1 MFARLSG
8 SGRSNFVVELLMIV
22 AGINI
27 ALWFEGV
34 FEDMEDAETEQQYL
48 EGLHNDLTY
57 DVDNLEKLIRGN
69 GAKIESLT
77 ALLPSIGEFSNLPVE
92 RQAAAISE
100 PSSYLFFNPS
110 DFTYQSMQE
119 SGDFRLLRDDTI
131 KKDLLKLARYY
142 RLIDELQANFIQAMD
157 AEYIPLMMSK
167 FDLATNRITDPSIMD
182 DQIFKNF
189 FIFTIQDTDARL
201 DTYKTTR
208 ELAKKLLLQIE
219 SNLNVD

>member
-8 SGRSNFVVELLMIV
+8 SGRSNFVVEILMIV
-22 AGINI
+22 VGINI

-34 FEDMEDAETEQQYL
+34 FEDIKDAETEQQYL
-48 EGLHNDLTY
+48 EGLLDDLKY
-57 DVDNLEKLIRGN
+57 DVANLDKLILGN
-69 GAKIESLT
+69 DAKIENLKE
-77 ALLPSIGEFSNLPVE
+77 LLPSIGELPDLPIE
-92 RQAAAISE
+92 MQTTAIYE

-119 SGDFRLLRDDTI
+119 SGDFRLLRDDNI

-167 FDLATNRITDPSIMD
+167 YDLATNRIIDPSLVD
-182 DQIFKNF
+182 DRIFKNF
-189 FIFTIQDTDARL
+189 FAYTIQDTSGRSAN
-201 DTYKTTR
+201 YKTAR
-208 ELAKKLLLQIE
+208 ELANQLLLQIE
-219 SNLNVD
+219 LKLGDG

>member
-8 SGRSNFVVELLMIV
+8 SGRSTFVVELLMIV

-34 FEDMEDAETEQQYL
+34 FEDMKDAETEQQYL

-100 PSSYLFFNPS
+100 PSSYYFFDPS

-119 SGDFRLLRDDTI
+119 SGDFRLLRDDAI